1 MRSNRNIY
9 AKGDESLHRTAL
21 ELGVPSVEEDVGV
34 FLEFF
39 CKSARPK
46 RILEIGC
53 GIGVS
58 SCYMAK
64 GAPDADIFSVDHN
77 RERLKEAAAFTAPYK
92 NIKLIHSGG
101 KEFMSACIDK
111 FDLIFIDSVK
121 KEYPLMLHYAEKLLN
136 EGGTVIMD
144 DVFVYGYIFCEDC
157 EIPDKFR
164 GLAQIFRDFLHRVRE
179 TRQHSILPIGGGLLL
194 IKRT

>member
-9 AKGDESLHRTAL
+9 AIGDESLHSMAF
-21 ELGVPSVEEDVGV
+21 EVKVPSVEPDVGV

-39 CKSARPK
+39 CKTARPK

-58 SCYMAK
+58 ACYMAK
-64 GAPDADIFSVDHN
+64 GSPEAEIFSLDVNHV
-77 RERLKEAAAFTAPYK
+77 RLKEAEKVTATHK
-92 NIKLIHSGG
+92 NIKLIHGG
-101 KEFMSACIDK
+101 GAEYMASCVDK

-121 KEYPLMLHYAEKLLN
+121 REYPLMFHYAEKLLN
-136 EGGTVIMD
+136 EGGTIIMD

-157 EIPDKFR
+157 EIPDKYR
-164 GLAQIFRDFLHRVRE
+164 GLAQIFRDFLERIKQ